1 MFTGFFHALRNAGIP
16 VTLREYLTLLE
27 ALERGLPEMDVEN
40 FYYLSR
46 SCLVKDERF
55 LDRFDQVFGH
65 VFQGLEDMG
74 DPQRQL
80 PEAWLRRLAAR
91 FFTPEEMAKV
101 KSLGGW
107 DALMDELRKRL
118 QEQERAHGGGSKW
131 IGTGGTSPFG
141 AWGYNPMGVRVG
153 QHESRHR
160 RAVKVWDKRE
170 FRNFDDSVELGTRNM
185 KVALRRLRRFVR
197 QGTEEELDLPD
208 TIRSTAKNAGY
219 LDLRMVAARENAV
232 KVLLFLDVGGSMD
245 DHVFRVEEL
254 FSAVRSE
261 FKHLEHFYFHNCLYE
276 RVWKD
281 NRRRFDETTPTAE
294 ILRTYG
300 RDYKVIFVG
309 DASMNPYEIMQA
321 GASVEHWNEESG
333 HTWMRRV
340 VSTWP
345 KTIWLNPVPEAH
357 WGYTY
362 SVGMIQSLVEGRMY
376 GLTLEGLE
384 AAMRELS

>member
-1 MFTGFFHALRNAGIP
+1 MLTGFFHSLRDAGIP

-27 ALERGLPEMDVEN
+27 TLKRGLPQMSVET
-40 FYYLSR
+40 FYYLAR
-46 SCLVKDERF
+46 ACLVKDERY

-65 VFQGLEDMG
+65 VYRDLGEPG
-74 DPQRQL
+74 DPQA
-80 PEAWLRRLAAR
+80 PIPDAWLRKLAER
-91 FFTPEEMAKV
+91 FFTPEEMARV
-101 KSLGGW
+101 KALGGW

-118 QEQERAHGGGSKW
+118 QEQQEAHRGGSKW

-141 AWGYNPMGVRVG
+141 AWGYNPMGVRIG

-160 RAVKVWDKRE
+160 SAVKVWDKRE
-170 FRNFDDSVELGTRNM
+170 FRNFDDTVELGTRNM

-197 QGTEEELDLPD
+197 QGVDEELDLPG

-219 LDLRMVAARENAV
+219 LDLQMVPSRENAV

-254 FSAVRSE
+254 FSAARTE

-281 NRRRFDETTPTAE
+281 NARRFDETIPTAQL
-294 ILRTYG
+294 LRTYG
-300 RDYKVIFVG
+300 KDYKVIFVG

-333 HTWMRRV
+333 QTWMRRV
-340 VSTWP
+340 LRTWP
-345 KTIWLNPVPEAH
+345 NTVWLNPIPEAH

-362 SVGMIQSLVEGRMY
+362 SIGMMQGLVEGRMY
-376 GLTLEGLE
+376 GLTIDGLTR
-384 AAMRELS
+384 AMHELR